1 MEIKRKICSLILGG
15 IIFTSCQS
23 ETSTKSDA
31 PAVEEKVDSVE
42 NVPTKEVVFT
52 RDSSVDFS
60 ARYISGLAQLTK
72 NSFSDLEDE
81 AWQEIAKGFSEA
93 WDKLEKERLSV
104 MRNWEKETFS
114 TWKNDSLTVFYPFSG
129 PDFLH
134 ADVLYPKANRFV
146 LLALEPI
153 VEMPVIPELT
163 QEKRNVFLKSLDFAL
178 RDIFQKSY
186 FITTHMQE
194 DFRGDQAKGVLP
206 VFSFFLTRS
215 GYEILELDAIGIDT
229 NGVVQ
234 DTLLKGTAGPFV
246 KGVRFRFRHL
256 ESDTLKELFYFS
268 ANISDK
274 GLAHLPGMIKYL
286 ETLGE
291 VNTFVKSASYM
302 PHYNTFS
309 RIRNFMLK
317 NSKTIFQ
324 DDTGLPYEDVIVHNE
339 WKIRL
344 IGEYTK
350 PVKDFGDYVFQK
362 DLDSAYRMEKNLIKL
377 PFHLGYHWNTKTQS
391 HQFYYR

>member
-1 MEIKRKICSLILGG
+1 MDVKKKICSLILGG
-15 IIFTSCQS
+15 VLFTACHSD
-23 ETSTKSDA
+23 TPTK
-31 PAVEEKVDSVE
+31 PEEKVVEVDSDTIQKSQPE
-42 NVPTKEVVFT
+42 KIVFY

-60 ARYISGLAQLTK
+60 ARYISGIAQVQG
-72 NSFSDLEDE
+72 NAFSDLEDE
-81 AWQEIAKGFSEA
+81 SWTKLSEGFSEA
-93 WDKLEKERLSV
+93 WDKLEKERLLI
-104 MRNWEKETFS
+104 MRQWEKETFS

-134 ADVLYPKANRFV
+134 ADVLYPKANKFV
-146 LLALEPI
+146 MLALEPI
-153 VEMPVIPELT
+153 VEMPVLTELT
-163 QEKRNVFLKSLDFAL
+163 KEKRDVFLNSLDYAL

-206 VFSFFLTRS
+206 VFSFFLSRS

-229 NGVVQ
+229 NGVVL
-234 DTLLKGTAGPFV
+234 DTLLKGTGGPFV
-246 KGVRFRFRHL
+246 KGVRFRFRHPN
-256 ESDTLKELFYFS
+256 SDTLKELFYFS
-268 ANISDK
+268 ANISDR
-274 GLAHLPGMIKYL
+274 GLALLPGMMKYL

-309 RIRNFMLK
+309 KIRNFMLNK
-317 NSKTIFQ
+317 SKTIFQ
-324 DDTGLPYEDVIVHNE
+324 DDTGLPYEDVVVHKA

-362 DLDSAYRMEKNLIKL
+362 DLDSAYRSEKNLIKL
-377 PFHLGYHWNTKTQS
+377 PFHLGYHWNSKTQS